1 MERFVK
7 LIKEFFMLTVG
18 SLVCSIGIG
27 LFLDPNNL
35 APGGVSGISII
46 LSSIL
51 PIETGTIIFLVN
63 IPLVLLGFWKLG
75 YKMMLRTFY
84 CVVWL
89 SFATNKMMLWFGEYS
104 TDDKLIAALA
114 GGVLVAIGIGIIMK
128 MGSTSGGTD
137 IIVRIIRKKYPQLKT
152 NMIFSIVDF
161 SIVVCSAFIFKDLVV
176 AMYATIAVV
185 AQNIVLDKVLYGS
198 DEAKMIFIISD
209 NSTLIAQKLLTDV
222 NVGVTFIKGQG
233 AYSQKEKDIIMAVVK
248 KPLSPRVEEVVKEV
262 DSSAFMIFTSAN
274 EIYGQGYKNI
284 FGEKL

>member
-7 LIKEFFMLTVG
+7 LVKEFFMLAVG
-18 SLVCSIGIG
+18 SLLCSVGIG
-27 LFLDPNNL
+27 LFLDPNKL

-75 YKMMLRTFY
+75 CKMMLRTFY

-89 SFATNKMMLWFGEYS
+89 SFATNNMMVWFGEYS
-104 TDDKLIAALA
+104 TDDKLLAALA

-137 IIVRIIRKKYPQLKT
+137 IIVRIIRKKYPHIKT

-161 SIVVCSAFIFKDLVV
+161 SIVVCSAFIFKDIVV

-185 AQNIVLDKVLYGS
+185 TQNIVLDKVLYGS

-209 NSTLIAQKLLTDV
+209 QSTAIADKLLKDV
-222 NVGVTFIKGQG
+222 DVGVTFIKGQG
-233 AYSQKEKDIIMAVVK
+233 AYSKKEKDIIMAVVK
-248 KPLSPRVEEVVKEV
+248 KPLSPRIEEVVKEV

-284 FGEKL
+284 LGEKL

>member
-46 LSSIL
+46 LSSVL

-209 NSTLIAQKLLTDV
+209 NSTEIAKKLLTDV

>member
-7 LIKEFFMLTVG
+7 LVKEFFMLAVG
-18 SLVCSIGIG
+18 SLLCSVGIG
-27 LFLDPNNL
+27 LFLDPNKL

-75 YKMMLRTFY
+75 CKMMLRTFY

-89 SFATNKMMLWFGEYS
+89 SFATNNMMVWFGEYS
-104 TDDKLIAALA
+104 TDDKLLAALA

-137 IIVRIIRKKYPQLKT
+137 IIVRIIRKKYPHIKT

-161 SIVVCSAFIFKDLVV
+161 SIVVCSAFIFKDIVV

-185 AQNIVLDKVLYGS
+185 TQNIVLDKVLYGS

-209 NSTLIAQKLLTDV
+209 QSTAIADKLLKDV
-222 NVGVTFIKGQG
+222 DVGVTFIKGQG
-233 AYSQKEKDIIMAVVK
+233 AYSKKEKDIIMAVVK
-248 KPLSPRVEEVVKEV
+248 KTLSPRIEEVVKEV

-284 FGEKL
+284 LGEKL

>member
-7 LIKEFFMLTVG
+7 LVKEFFMLAVG
-18 SLVCSIGIG
+18 SLVCSVGIG
-27 LFLDPNNL
+27 LFLDPNKL

-51 PIETGTIIFLVN
+51 PMETGTIIFLVN

-75 YKMMLRTFY
+75 CKMMLRTFY

-89 SFATNKMMLWFGEYS
+89 SLATNKMMVWFGEYS
-104 TDDKLIAALA
+104 TDDKLLAALA

-137 IIVRIIRKKYPQLKT
+137 IIVRIIRKKYPHIKT

-161 SIVVCSAFIFKDLVV
+161 SIVVCSAFIFKDIVV

-185 AQNIVLDKVLYGS
+185 TQNIVLDKVLYGS

-209 NSTLIAQKLLTDV
+209 QSTAIADKLLKDV
-222 NVGVTFIKGQG
+222 DVGVTFIKGQG
-233 AYSQKEKDIIMAVVK
+233 AYSKKEKDIIMAVVK
-248 KPLSPRVEEVVKEV
+248 KPLSPRIEEVVKEV

-284 FGEKL
+284 LGEKL

>member
-262 DSSAFMIFTSAN
+262 DSSAFLIFTSAN